1 MDCGVGARARD
12 PVSLS
17 LRPKSSSACNQLL
30 DIIYMHVCI
39 LQNKSAN
46 TVRRL
51 PMSVKS
57 QLVRRKESR
66 AVPVRS
72 SPRSRQ
78 KERTEATRRKLL
90 AAAETIFARDGFEAA
105 RLEDIAAE
113 AGYTRGAF
121 YANFKSKED
130 IFFALLDAWIA
141 ERMAEVYAL
150 LEKYDTPRQ
159 RLDALRD
166 LYTEF
171 AKNRRLALLSLEFKL
186 YAIRHPRAQAR
197 LRARNKSMRCTKE
210 EIWNRVSPN
219 IKHDAIVSGPA
230 AATALGAFSHALLVE
245 HLVDPATM
253 PSDEIQRL
261 LKVSF
266 ETVLTARERVVTERS
281 LRDR

>member
-1 MDCGVGARARD
+1 
-12 PVSLS
+12 
-17 LRPKSSSACNQLL
+17 
-30 DIIYMHVCI
+30 
-39 LQNKSAN
+39 
-46 TVRRL
+46 
-51 PMSVKS
+51 MSGKS

-150 LEKYDTPRQ
+150 LEKYDTPRE

-166 LYTEF
+166 MYTEF
-171 AKNRRLALLSLEFKL
+171 AQNRRLALLSLEFKL

-197 LRARNKSMRCTKE
+197 LRARNKSMRCSKE
-210 EIWNRVSPN
+210 EIWNRVNPGT
-219 IKHDAIVSGPA
+219 KHSAIVSSPA
-230 AATALGAFSHALLVE
+230 VGTALGAFSHALLVE

-253 PSDEIQRL
+253 PSNEIQRL
-261 LKVSF
+261 LKASF
-266 ETVLTARERVVTERS
+266 ETVLGTRGR
-281 LRDR
+281 

>member
-1 MDCGVGARARD
+1 M
-12 PVSLS
+12 
-17 LRPKSSSACNQLL
+17 SA
-30 DIIYMHVCI
+30 
-39 LQNKSAN
+39 
-46 TVRRL
+46 
-51 PMSVKS
+51 KS
-57 QLVRRKESR
+57 QALRRTKTTSVSPR
-66 AVPVRS
+66 N

-78 KERTEATRRKLL
+78 KERVEATRRKLL
-90 AAAETIFARDGFEAA
+90 TAAEAIFARDGFEAA

-130 IFFALLDAWIA
+130 IFFALLDSWIA

-150 LEKYDTPRQ
+150 LEKYDTPRE

-253 PSDEIQRL
+253 PSEEIQRL
-261 LKVSF
+261 LKTLF
-266 ETVLTARERVVTERS
+266 ETVLAT
-281 LRDR
+281 RDR

>member
-1 MDCGVGARARD
+1 MSAKSQAQNRKEAAA
-12 PVSLS
+12 VSL
-17 LRPKSSSACNQLL
+17 RN
-30 DIIYMHVCI
+30 
-39 LQNKSAN
+39 
-46 TVRRL
+46 
-51 PMSVKS
+51 
-57 QLVRRKESR
+57 
-66 AVPVRS
+66 

-78 KERTEATRRKLL
+78 KERAESTRRKLL

-130 IFFALLDAWIA
+130 IFFALRDAWIA

-197 LRARNKSMRCTKE
+197 LRARNKSMRCNKE
-210 EIWNRVSPN
+210 EIWNRINPGTKHNALVSNP
-219 IKHDAIVSGPA
+219 AIG
-230 AATALGAFSHALLVE
+230 TALGAFSHALLVE

-253 PSDEIQRL
+253 PSEEIQRL
-261 LKVSF
+261 LKASF
-266 ETVLTARERVVTERS
+266 EMVLTARERVVTERS

>member
-1 MDCGVGARARD
+1 MSAR
-12 PVSLS
+12 
-17 LRPKSSSACNQLL
+17 
-30 DIIYMHVCI
+30 
-39 LQNKSAN
+39 LQAK
-46 TVRRL
+46 RRL
-51 PMSVKS
+51 ETK
-57 QLVRRKESR
+57 

-90 AAAETIFARDGFEAA
+90 AGAERIFARDGFEAA

-150 LEKYDTPRQ
+150 LEKYDTPQQ

-166 LYTEF
+166 MYSEF
-171 AKNRRLALLSLEFKL
+171 AQNRRLALLSLEFKL

-197 LRARNKSMRCTKE
+197 LRARNKAMRCSKE
-210 EIWNRVSPN
+210 EIWNRVNPGK
-219 IKHDAIVSGPA
+219 KHNAIVSSPA
-230 AATALGAFSHALLVE
+230 VGTALGAFSHALLVE

-253 PSDEIQRL
+253 PSHEIQRL
-261 LKVSF
+261 LKASF
-266 ETVLTARERVVTERS
+266 ETVLGTRER
-281 LRDR
+281 

>member
-1 MDCGVGARARD
+1 M
-12 PVSLS
+12 
-17 LRPKSSSACNQLL
+17 SA
-30 DIIYMHVCI
+30 
-39 LQNKSAN
+39 
-46 TVRRL
+46 
-51 PMSVKS
+51 KS
-57 QLVRRKESR
+57 QALTRKQTAADR
-66 AVPVRS
+66 LRN

-78 KERTEATRRKLL
+78 KERAEATRRKLL

-130 IFFALLDAWIA
+130 IFFALLDSWIA

-150 LEKYDTPRQ
+150 IEKYDTPRK

-166 LYTEF
+166 MYAEF
-171 AKNRRLALLSLEFKL
+171 AQNRRLALLSLEFKL

-197 LRARNKSMRCTKE
+197 LRARNKSMRCSKE
-210 EIWNRVSPN
+210 EIWNRVSPGT
-219 IKHDAIVSGPA
+219 KYEALVSWPA
-230 AATALGAFSHALLVE
+230 VGTALGAFSHALLVE

-261 LKVSF
+261 LKASF
-266 ETVLTARERVVTERS
+266 ETVLAT
-281 LRDR
+281 RDR

>member
-1 MDCGVGARARD
+1 M
-12 PVSLS
+12 
-17 LRPKSSSACNQLL
+17 SA
-30 DIIYMHVCI
+30 
-39 LQNKSAN
+39 
-46 TVRRL
+46 
-51 PMSVKS
+51 KS
-57 QLVRRKESR
+57 QAQNRKEAA
-66 AVPVRS
+66 AVPLRNAH
-72 SPRSRQ
+72 RSRQ
-78 KERTEATRRKLL
+78 KERAEATRRKLL

-105 RLEDIAAE
+105 RVPRL
-113 AGYTRGAF
+113 GGAF

-130 IFFALLDAWIA
+130 IFFALLDSWIA

-266 ETVLTARERVVTERS
+266 ETVLAT
-281 LRDR
+281 RDR

>member
-1 MDCGVGARARD
+1 
-12 PVSLS
+12 
-17 LRPKSSSACNQLL
+17 
-30 DIIYMHVCI
+30 MHVCI
-39 LQNKSAN
+39 LQNKS
-46 TVRRL
+46 TSRVRRL

-66 AVPVRS
+66 AVAVRS

-150 LEKYDTPRQ
+150 IEKYDTPRQ

-166 LYTEF
+166 MYAEF
-171 AKNRRLALLSLEFKL
+171 AQNRRLALLSLEFKL
-186 YAIRHPRAQAR
+186 YAIRHPRAQTR
-197 LRARNKSMRCTKE
+197 LRARNKSMRCNKE
-210 EIWNRVSPN
+210 EIWNRINPGTKHNALVSNP
-219 IKHDAIVSGPA
+219 AIG
-230 AATALGAFSHALLVE
+230 TALGAFSHALLVE

-253 PSDEIQRL
+253 PSEEIQRL
-261 LKVSF
+261 LKASF
-266 ETVLTARERVVTERS
+266 EMVLTARER
-281 LRDR
+281 